1 MENLTENTKK
11 DEISTENLSFD
22 EKKANFAKEL
32 EDLLKK
38 YQFNLKIRLEFPDY
52 KVLPDDVK
60 LALATIARHK
70 NQFVIDFIGG
80 KDGITN

>member
-1 MENLTENTKK
+1 MENLTKNTKK
-11 DEISTENLSFD
+11 EEISTENLSFD
-22 EKKANFAKEL
+22 EKKVNFAKEL

-70 NQFVIDFIGG
+70 NQFVIDFIGE
-80 KDGITN
+80 KDGSTN